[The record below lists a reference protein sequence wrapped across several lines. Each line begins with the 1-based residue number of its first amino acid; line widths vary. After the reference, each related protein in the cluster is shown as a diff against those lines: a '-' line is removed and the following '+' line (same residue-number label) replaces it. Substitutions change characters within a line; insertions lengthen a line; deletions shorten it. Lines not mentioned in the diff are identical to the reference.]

1 MGQREDDLEQY
12 NKIQKILAEIAKT
25 KMGKNLEKM
34 KELKKELEQLE
45 LAVEDIASED
55 VKDKVDKAIK
65 IVKGYIDQQ
74 EQSYETQLI
83 KS

>member
-1 MGQREDDLEQY
+1 MGQREDDLAQY
-12 NKIQKILAEIAKT
+12 DKIQKILAEIAKT